1 MSETYMVI
9 VLVPMQDSFHCLSAH
24 SGTPTALISLKR

>member
-9 VLVPMQDSFHCLSAH
+9 VLVPMRTPFIAH
-24 SGTPTALISLKR
+24 QRILVPPPR

>member
-9 VLVPMQDSFHCLSAH
+9 VLVPTR
-24 SGTPTALISLKR
+24 TPFAYQRIETVILHHGDLPK